1 MTGTGGKKK
10 ISAPRRAVTAVKR
23 VLLILIAV
31 ALVIGVILAVYSS
44 VCRAKGATAFV
55 FGYSTMWVQ
64 TGSMEPTI
72 GARSAILVRRADPEN
87 PPTVGDII
95 SYICRDP
102 KSEVYGA
109 LITHRIVAAEPDGY
123 RTKGDSPLATEDAL
137 TVPLSDIQAV
147 YIKNLPVVS
156 FFSRLFSTW
165 LGLAAVGVLFLISV
179 GGFVI
184 PDAVRALS
192 EEDNEKKE
200 AERHAEIARRIEEE
214 VSRLGK

>member
-1 MTGTGGKKK
+1 MTRAGAEKK
-10 ISAPRRAVTAVKR
+10 ISPARRAADIIKR
-23 VLLILIAV
+23 VLFILIVA

-44 VCRAKGATAFV
+44 VCRAKGRTAFV
-55 FGYSTMWVQ
+55 FGYSAMWVQ

-72 GARSAILVRRADPEN
+72 AARSAILVMRPDPEN
-87 PPTVGDII
+87 PPQVGDVI

-102 KSEVYGA
+102 SSEVYGA
-109 LITHRIVAAEPDGY
+109 LITHRIVAEVTGGY

-137 TVPLSDIQAV
+137 TVPFSDIQAV

-165 LGLAAVGVLFLISV
+165 LGLAAVVVLFLISV

-184 PDAVRALS
+184 PDAVRALA
-192 EEDNEKKE
+192 EDDNEKKE
-200 AERHAEIARRIEEE
+200 AEWQAEIARRIEEE

>member
-1 MTGTGGKKK
+1 MTRTGAEKK
-10 ISAPRRAVTAVKR
+10 ISPARSAATLLKR
-23 VLLILIAV
+23 VLFILIVA

-44 VCRAKGATAFV
+44 VCRAKGSTAFV
-55 FGYSTMWVQ
+55 FGYSAMWVQ

-72 GARSAILVRRADPEN
+72 AARSAILVMRPDPEN
-87 PPTVGDII
+87 PPQVGDVI

-102 KSEVYGA
+102 SSEVYGA
-109 LITHRIVAAEPDGY
+109 LITHRIVAEVPGGY

-137 TVPLSDIQAV
+137 TVSLGDIQAV
-147 YIKNLPVVS
+147 YIKNLPIVS

-192 EEDNEKKE
+192 EDDNEKKE
-200 AERHAEIARRIEEE
+200 AERQAEIARRIEEE

>member
-1 MTGTGGKKK
+1 MTRTGSEKK
-10 ISAPRRAVTAVKR
+10 ISAPHRAAAVLKR
-23 VLLILIAV
+23 VLLILIVA

-44 VCRAKGATAFV
+44 VCRSKGATAFV

-72 GARSAILVRRADPEN
+72 AARSAILVRRPDPEN
-87 PPTVGDII
+87 PPKVGDVI
-95 SYICRDP
+95 SYVCRDP

-109 LITHRIVAAEPDGY
+109 LITHRIVAVEPDGY

-137 TVPLSDIQAV
+137 AVPLSDIRAV

-165 LGLAAVGVLFLISV
+165 LGLAAIGVLFLISV

-200 AERHAEIARRIEEE
+200 AERQAEIARRIEEE
-214 VSRLGK
+214 VERLGK